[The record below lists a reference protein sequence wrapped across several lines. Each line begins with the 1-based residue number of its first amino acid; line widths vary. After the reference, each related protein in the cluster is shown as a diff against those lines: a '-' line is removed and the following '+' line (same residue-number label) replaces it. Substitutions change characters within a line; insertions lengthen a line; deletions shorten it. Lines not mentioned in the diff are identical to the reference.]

1 MITLSQNA
9 MRLLNFDE
17 DAIAALNEDMRT
29 ICEHTQTQCVFDEC
43 LQAYRK
49 DIHSLNKEWIDRIA
63 EIAQTMGVHPYRAH
77 MLLFLCLSD
86 HLRTV
91 YQTNGIND
99 EIWKNSML
107 DLKWKLWECKAVKGI
122 WGTFVPHWFLGFFH
136 MTRFALGRLQF
147 EIVNCKTN
155 YEKNGK
161 QLTPESKV
169 INVHIPRT
177 LTPLDRASCIDAYR
191 QAVHFFESQF
201 QDAPMA
207 FVCNSWLL
215 YPPTKD
221 ILPPTSNLRSFMAD
235 FDVIL
240 QKEDPEGERPN
251 AWRLFDMDDTGNVDD
266 YPENSSLRR
275 AYKQYLKNGGYMG
288 SGYGVFFASDQAF
301 L

>member
-1 MITLSQNA
+1 MIELAKNT
-9 MRLLNFDE
+9 MKLLGFDE
-17 DAIAALNEDMRT
+17 DAITSLNQDMRT
-29 ICEHTQTQCVFDEC
+29 LCGHSDARAAFETCV
-43 LQAYRK
+43 QAYRE
-49 DIHSLNKEWIDRIA
+49 DIHSLDREWLDRVA
-63 EIAQTMGVHPYRAH
+63 DAAQGADVHPYSAH

-86 HLRTV
+86 HLRTA
-91 YQTNGIND
+91 YRANGIAD
-99 EIWKNSML
+99 TIWQSSML
-107 DLKWKLWECKAVKGI
+107 DLKWKLWECKAVKGR

-147 EIVNCKTN
+147 ETVNFKTT
-155 YEKNGK
+155 YEKNEK
-161 QLTPESKV
+161 VLTPSSKV

-177 LTPLDRASCIDAYR
+177 LTPLDRVSCIEAYR
-191 QAVHFFESQF
+191 QAVRFFEDQF

-207 FVCNSWLL
+207 FVCSSWLL
-215 YPPTKD
+215 YPPTRE
-221 ILPPTSNLRSFMAD
+221 ILPPTSNLRPFTAD

-275 AYKQYLKNGGYMG
+275 AYKQYLKDGGHMG
-288 SGYGVFFASDQAF
+288 SGYGVFFASDHKF